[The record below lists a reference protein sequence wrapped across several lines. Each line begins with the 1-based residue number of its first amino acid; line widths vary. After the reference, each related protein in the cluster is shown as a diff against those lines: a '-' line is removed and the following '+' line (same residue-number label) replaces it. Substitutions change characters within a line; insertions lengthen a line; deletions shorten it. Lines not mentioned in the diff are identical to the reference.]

1 MTEGIERV
9 PDPVR
14 PPTGKAENK
23 LGTRA
28 MDAVLDATENGQRT
42 TDKELD
48 RHEERRGAGVPT
60 VSVLAGPIG
69 LLLEGTRDW
78 AADLD
83 RPMVL
88 VRPEPEQPG
97 AEGLVVPWVDR
108 LAAGRDLIDSAVAW
122 LAHRLNRPA
131 GLLGRQLR
139 AMSDYEVAMLFDS
152 AVHGVS
158 ETGVELVAFRLIELA
173 AQGRRWFDPG
183 LAPELD
189 ALLDARGRPW
199 VRVFRALGELVPP
212 ECLPVLIV
220 APTRQDVT
228 HLDRLAR
235 LLADLAEA
243 QPRATLAL
251 IVEPARFDA
260 YLDHAPES
268 RAKAL
273 LRSGIVRV
281 AEDRRR
287 PMEGPIPESG
297 ILHRESGIPN
307 RESQDDARSE
317 AERFLFDLL
326 ESLPETTGLFELN
339 GTLAFP
345 FGAGRPMEVDFLAR
359 SLELVIEID
368 GYYHFQDP
376 EAYRRDRRKD
386 LELQK
391 RGYVVL
397 RFLADDVVERLE
409 DLLETL
415 LSAVAFC
422 RHRLASR

>member
-83 RPMVL
+83 RPMVP

-235 LLADLAEA
+235 A
-243 QPRATLAL
+243 
-251 IVEPARFDA
+251 
-260 YLDHAPES
+260 
-268 RAKAL
+268 
-273 LRSGIVRV
+273 
-281 AEDRRR
+281 
-287 PMEGPIPESG
+287 
-297 ILHRESGIPN
+297 
-307 RESQDDARSE
+307 
-317 AERFLFDLL
+317 
-326 ESLPETTGLFELN
+326 
-339 GTLAFP
+339 
-345 FGAGRPMEVDFLAR
+345 AGRPGRGPAQGHPGL
-359 SLELVIEID
+359 
-368 GYYHFQDP
+368 
-376 EAYRRDRRKD
+376 DRRARPVRR
-386 LELQK
+386 LP
-391 RGYVVL
+391 RPRPRVVRQGPAPL
-397 RFLADDVVERLE
+397 GNRPSGGGSPAADGRPDPRI
-409 DLLETL
+409 
-415 LSAVAFC
+415 
-422 RHRLASR
+422 RNLASGIRNPEPGIPGRCP